1 MPDSPSAGPIR
12 VAIVDD
18 HALLTESLV
27 RLIGEDPAVL
37 VVGTAGSASAGI
49 DLAVRERADVVLMD
63 YSLPD
68 MDGASA
74 TRLLR
79 DASPEVAVI
88 MITGSERQGAYSA
101 AMEAGCAA
109 WVRKTRALQDLLD
122 AIHRVAAGDRVP
134 TTEYEELPDLRELVV
149 HYQPVLQLTDRRVV
163 GFEALVRWQHPR
175 EGLLPPSR
183 FLPLAEETGHIVD
196 IGWHVTRQ
204 ALRDLRAWQREA
216 PSEPPLWVAVN
227 LSAVGIAVPHL
238 AQQVGEVVAAAG
250 TDPADL
256 VFELTET
263 ALLDDTPLIAEN
275 MRALKAVGVRL
286 ALDDFGTAFSSLS
299 YLRRFPFDHV
309 KIDTSFTAEL
319 PDTTRAVLLVESI
332 QQLGE
337 QPGRDGRRRGHRTPG
352 AGRVSRQDGLGT
364 GPGLPLQPRRA
375 VRAGVCP
382 RPRPRA
388 ARMMTPPRLAARAR
402 GIQDGR
408 LRAP

>member
-332 QQLGE
+332 QQLANSLGATGVAEGIERPE
-337 QPGRDGRRRGHRTPG
+337 QAECLVKMGWGLGQGFLYSRAVPFAQASALAR
-352 AGRVSRQDGLGT
+352 GRVL
-364 GPGLPLQPRRA
+364 PG
-375 VRAGVCP
+375 
-382 RPRPRA
+382 
-388 ARMMTPPRLAARAR
+388 
-402 GIQDGR
+402 
-408 LRAP
+408 